1 MEPKQFAT
9 VSWDYQDVDFVAEE
23 EVGYEEAEQFLK
35 DNEQKIIQY
44 LCRVGI
50 DYLEQLW
57 NERQV
62 EENQN

>member
-9 VSWDYQDVDFVAEE
+9 VSWDYQDVEFVAEE
-23 EVGYEEAEQFLK
+23 VGYDEAEQFLK

-50 DYLEQLW
+50 EYIEQLW
-57 NERQV
+57 HDQKA

>member
-50 DYLEQLW
+50 EYIEQLW
-57 NERQV
+57 HERQV
-62 EENQN
+62 EEN

>member
-9 VSWDYQDVDFVAEE
+9 VSWDYQDVEHVSNE
-23 EVGYEEAEQFLK
+23 EVDYQEAEQFLK

-50 DYLEQLW
+50 EYIEQLW
-57 NERQV
+57 HERQV
-62 EENQN
+62 EEN

>member
-50 DYLEQLW
+50 EYIEQLW
-57 NERQV
+57 HERQV

>member
-62 EENQN
+62 EEN

>member
-44 LCRVGI
+44 LCRYRSVTYWSGLRNSADAYI
-50 DYLEQLW
+50 K
-57 NERQV
+57 
-62 EENQN
+62 

>member
-9 VSWDYQDVDFVAEE
+9 VSWDYQDVEHVAEE
-23 EVGYEEAEQFLK
+23 VGFEEAEQFLK
-35 DNEQKIIQY
+35 DNEQKIVQY

-50 DYLEQLW
+50 EYIEQLW
-57 NERQV
+57 YNQKA

>member
-9 VSWDYQDVDFVAEE
+9 VSWDYQDVEFVAEE
-23 EVGYEEAEQFLK
+23 EVGYDEAEQFLK
-35 DNEQKIIQY
+35 DNEQKIVQY

-50 DYLEQLW
+50 EYIEQLW
-57 NERQV
+57 HDQKA

>member
-1 MEPKQFAT
+1 METKQFAT
-9 VSWDYQDVDFVAEE
+9 VSWDVDDVEFVADDK
-23 EVGYEEAEQFLK
+23 VGYEEAEQFLK

-62 EENQN
+62 EEN

>member
-9 VSWDYQDVDFVAEE
+9 VSWDYQDVEFVAEE
-23 EVGYEEAEQFLK
+23 EVDYGEAEQFLK

-50 DYLEQLW
+50 EYIEQLW
-57 NERQV
+57 HERQV
-62 EENQN
+62 EEN